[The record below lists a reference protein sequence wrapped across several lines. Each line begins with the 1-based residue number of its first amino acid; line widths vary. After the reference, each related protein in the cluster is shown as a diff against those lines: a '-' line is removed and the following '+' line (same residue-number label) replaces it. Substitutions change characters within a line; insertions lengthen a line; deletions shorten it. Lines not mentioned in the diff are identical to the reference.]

1 MERVA
6 LLARAEDQGMSRV
19 TAMLEFRKKFLKRR
33 IGKPREQRDRPLQFR
48 AYSERSHAVIS
59 WCGAVLL
66 RHHGQAPY
74 YGILALYCCKQA
86 RRFT

>member
-59 WCGAVLL
+59 WVWGGIVASPWV
-66 RHHGQAPY
+66 AAY
-74 YGILALYCCKQA
+74 YGILALYCCKHA